1 MLAAMVYGARGY
13 RMLRRYPVRVN
24 NPPISLDLHGVAP
37 EAGARGEVTI
47 DVTPGAPVKRVTLY
61 VDGAPVS
68 RDGSAP
74 YRLHWDSTAAA
85 EGPHELLV
93 YARTQGGRRAARLV
107 PVVVANGDLPPTLD
121 LALDA
126 PLSDAIGLP

>member
-1 MLAAMVYGARGY
+1 M
-13 RMLRRYPVRVN
+13 
-24 NPPISLDLHGVAP
+24 
-37 EAGARGEVTI
+37 TI
-47 DVTPGAPVKRVTLY
+47 DVTPSYPVQRIVLY
-61 VDGAPVS
+61 VDGKPVS

-85 EGPHELLV
+85 EGPHELVV
-93 YARTQGGRRAARLV
+93 YGRTAGGRRAAQIV

-126 PLSDAIGLP
+126 QITDAIAVP